1 MKQKHVFQFSWDAG
15 NRNKNWVK
23 HRVTDMESEEVFF
36 DVFKK
41 EYPDP
46 VHSQEEMRKL
56 LVGQTKRGRVLFIVY
71 TIRNN
76 AIRVISAR
84 DLNKREVKLY
94 EKEN

>member
-1 MKQKHVFQFSWDAG
+1 LKQKQAIQFSWNVG
-15 NRNKNWVK
+15 NRNKNWTK
-23 HRVTDMESEEVFF
+23 HQVTDSECEEVFF
-36 DVFKK
+36 DAHKK
-41 EYPDP
+41 EYLDQT
-46 VHSQEEMRKL
+46 HSREEPRKL

-84 DLNKREVKLY
+84 DLNRREGKLY